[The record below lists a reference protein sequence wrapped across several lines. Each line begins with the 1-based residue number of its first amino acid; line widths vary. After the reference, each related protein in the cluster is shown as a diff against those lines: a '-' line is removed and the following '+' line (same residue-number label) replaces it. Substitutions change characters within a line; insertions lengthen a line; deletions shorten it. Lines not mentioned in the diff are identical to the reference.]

1 MKGDFFNN
9 RFNISFLGLKFNFE
23 LEISSPPLFS
33 RLKSQFRLKCT
44 EMKMNIYNR
53 SIHEHSRVFANV
65 CLDPIHYNYLTVKWL
80 NIQSVLHTKSSLKV
94 KFRVKLQTITVI
106 ILLLKCIK
114 NQVDQNSPDSSKIL
128 LHGFLKVLFSFYI
141 YSQFWS
147 IVVKQ
152 ESIWCRRL
160 FL

>member
-1 MKGDFFNN
+1 MA
-9 RFNISFLGLKFNFE
+9 E
-23 LEISSPPLFS
+23 Y
-33 RLKSQFRLKCT
+33 T
-44 EMKMNIYNR
+44 
-53 SIHEHSRVFANV
+53 V
-65 CLDPIHYNYLTVKWL
+65 CPQYKK
-80 NIQSVLHTKSSLKV
+80 QGLKV

-106 ILLLKCIK
+106 ILLLKCKKVIK

>member
-1 MKGDFFNN
+1 MA
-9 RFNISFLGLKFNFE
+9 E
-23 LEISSPPLFS
+23 Y
-33 RLKSQFRLKCT
+33 T
-44 EMKMNIYNR
+44 
-53 SIHEHSRVFANV
+53 V
-65 CLDPIHYNYLTVKWL
+65 CPQYKK
-80 NIQSVLHTKSSLKV
+80 QGLKV

-106 ILLLKCIK
+106 ILKWIK